1 MLRSHILGSR
11 RNSFFYCLFLLTYL
25 FKVGFVYPGMLAP
38 RVAVAPVHIHH
49 TSLTYV
55 LHVNLVTVISHA
67 YMQAQA
73 RDLQP
78 HLLAC
83 GAGWYMASHMRYIY
97 IYRIVRKVKYHFILL
112 SSLSRRFLCARP
124 QQNTAYIW
132 YIDTTKP
139 SLCTSLMGG
148 IKGKK
153 SFVAV

>member
-1 MLRSHILGSR
+1 M
-11 RNSFFYCLFLLTYL
+11 
-25 FKVGFVYPGMLAP
+25 YPGMLAP

-97 IYRIVRKVKYHFILL
+97 IYTV
-112 SSLSRRFLCARP
+112 LCE
-124 QQNTAYIW
+124 
-132 YIDTTKP
+132 K
-139 SLCTSLMGG
+139 
-148 IKGKK
+148 
-153 SFVAV
+153 